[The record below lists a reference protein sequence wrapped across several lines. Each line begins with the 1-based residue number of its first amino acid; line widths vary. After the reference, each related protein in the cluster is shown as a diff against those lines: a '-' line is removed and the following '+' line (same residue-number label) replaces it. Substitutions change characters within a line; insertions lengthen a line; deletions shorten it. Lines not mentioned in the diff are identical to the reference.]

1 MKKKRKW
8 GYHELFSITCKRLL
22 IMKFFLFFMALG
34 VLQST
39 ASVYSQSKRISLNE
53 QNIPIK
59 EALELIEN
67 QSNFRFFY
75 EEDNLRLGEKV
86 TINISESP
94 IHKVLDQLFE
104 KQSVEYKVL
113 DNNFIVLKSKEE
125 SAFLNP
131 PQQKKTITGKVID
144 QSGIALPGVTIL
156 IEGTTNGTT
165 TDLDGKYTL
174 SNVPPNVNLVFT
186 FIGMKPQTIAVA
198 GQTTIDVAMEEE
210 NIGLGEVVVTALGIE
225 KESKSLSYNV
235 QQINGQEVNRVSDAN
250 FVNNLAGKVAGVTI
264 NSSSSGVG
272 GSSRVVMRGV
282 KSISGNNN
290 ALYVVD
296 GVPMPYLSSNQPSD
310 LFSGAGQTGDGASNI
325 NPDDIESISV
335 LSGPSAA
342 ALYGSSAAN
351 GVILITTKK
360 GKEGAIS
367 VNYTNSTLFSTPL
380 VLPEF
385 QNTYGQTETDSYESW
400 GEKLSTPSNYDPADF
415 FQTGVNISNS
425 VSFST
430 GSERNQTYVSLGA
443 VNAEGIIHSNDYDRY
458 NLSVRNSSNFLD
470 DKMTL
475 DLSFMLSEVTE
486 ENMISQ
492 GLYSNPL
499 VPVYL
504 FPAGDDFSKVE
515 IFERYNPSRN
525 FKTQFWPY
533 NDGGL
538 AMQNP
543 YWITERNKFINNKD
557 RYMASA
563 SLKYN
568 LTDWVNV
575 SARAKMDRASSRY
588 EKKFNAS
595 TNTLFASENGY
606 YSLNQTE
613 NRQVYGELLVNI
625 NKYFNDDMFGLTAN
639 IGGSFNDVQYDQ
651 NMYGGNLAGV
661 ANLFTYSNVYS
672 LTSES
677 SQSGYHTRKNSLF
690 ASAQLGYKSMAYL
703 DVTARN
709 DWPSTL
715 AKADNSS
722 FFYPSVGLSGIITEI
737 FDWKPALMPY
747 MKVRV
752 SYSEVG
758 NEPDPYLTIPTRQ
771 LVSGYPV
778 TGKRMQNTDLA
789 PERTKAWEAGVNIY
803 FLQNKLKLDATVYK
817 SRTYNQFFQPQL
829 SSTSGFTSV
838 VVNAGQVD
846 NKGIEATLRFNDKFG
861 EFEWD
866 SYVTYSL
873 NRNKIV
879 ELLKSWKN
887 PETGDIVSLTEIDMG
902 GTGSYKM
909 RLEEGGSMGAIYVN
923 TLRTDEHGAIYVHP
937 SDQIVVP
944 ESNNFVYAG
953 NSSPK
958 YNMGWGNNF
967 RWKGL
972 SLSML
977 LSARVGGIVVS
988 NTQAIMD
995 AFGVSKASADA
1006 RDNGGALVNG
1016 KRIPA
1021 NEYYHTIGGGAS
1033 AGIGSMYCYSATNVR
1048 LSELT
1053 LGYDIPVSKWV
1064 NWIKGANISLTGRNL
1079 FFLYRAAPF
1088 DPETTANTGT
1098 YYQGI
1103 DYFMTPSTRN
1113 IGFSVK
1119 LHF

>member
-8 GYHELFSITCKRLL
+8 DYHKLLCMTCKKFL
-22 IMKFFLFFMALG
+22 IMKFFLFFMVLG

-39 ASVYSQSKRISLNE
+39 ASVYSQSKRISMNE
-53 QNIPIK
+53 QDIPIK

-75 EEDNLRLGEKV
+75 EEDNLQLGEKV

-125 SAFLNP
+125 SSFLVP
-131 PQQKKTITGKVID
+131 PQQKLIITGKVTD
-144 QSGIALPGVTIL
+144 QGGIALPGVTIL
-156 IEGTTNGTT
+156 IEGTTEGTT
-165 TDLDGKYTL
+165 SDFDGNYIVK
-174 SNVPPNVNLVFT
+174 NVPPDANLVFT
-186 FIGMKPQTIAVA
+186 FIGMKSQTVTVA
-198 GQTTIDVAMEEE
+198 GQTTINVTMEEE
-210 NIGLGEVVVTALGIE
+210 SIGLGEVVVTALGIE

-296 GVPMPYLSSNQPSD
+296 GVPMPYLSSSQPSD

-385 QNTYGQTETDSYESW
+385 QNTYGQTETNSYESW
-400 GEKLSTPSNYDPADF
+400 GEKLSTPSNYDPTDF

-425 VSFST
+425 ISFST

-443 VNAEGIIHSNDYDRY
+443 VNAEGIIHSNNYDRY
-458 NLSVRNSSNFLD
+458 NLSVRNSSNFLE

-475 DLSFMLSEVTE
+475 DLSFMLSEITE

-575 SARAKMDRASSRY
+575 SARAKMDHASSRY

-613 NRQVYGELLVNI
+613 NRQIYGELLVNI

-651 NMYGGNLAGV
+651 DMYGGNLAGV

-677 SQSGYHTRKNSLF
+677 SQSGYHTRKQSLF

-715 AKADNSS
+715 ANADNSS
-722 FFYPSVGLSGIITEI
+722 FFYPSVGLSGIVTEI
-737 FDWKPALMPY
+737 FNWKPTLMPY
-747 MKVRV
+747 MKIRV

-758 NEPDPYLTIPTRQ
+758 NEPEPFLTIPTRQ

-778 TGKRMQNTDLA
+778 TGERMQNTDLA
-789 PERTKAWEAGVNIY
+789 PERTKAWEAGVNLY

-829 SSTSGFTSV
+829 SSTSGFSSV
-838 VVNAGQVD
+838 IVNAGQVD

-861 EFEWD
+861 EFEWG

-879 ELLKSWKN
+879 ELLKGWEN

-923 TLRTDEHGAIYVHP
+923 TLRTDEHGAIFVHP

-958 YNMGWGNNF
+958 YNMGWGNNLS
-967 RWKGL
+967 WKGL

-1006 RDNGGALVNG
+1006 RDNGGALING